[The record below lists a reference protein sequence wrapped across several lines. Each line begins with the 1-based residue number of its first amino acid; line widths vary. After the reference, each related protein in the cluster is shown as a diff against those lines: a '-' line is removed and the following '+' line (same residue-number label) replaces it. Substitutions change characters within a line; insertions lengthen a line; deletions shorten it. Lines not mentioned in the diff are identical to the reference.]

1 MYVALV
7 DWEKCTGCGDCV
19 TACPVKC
26 YEMSDGKSLANRA
39 SYCIDCGNCPE
50 ICPDDAITISIGW
63 GGLAAARR

>member
-7 DWEKCTGCGDCV
+7 NWEKCTGCGNCV